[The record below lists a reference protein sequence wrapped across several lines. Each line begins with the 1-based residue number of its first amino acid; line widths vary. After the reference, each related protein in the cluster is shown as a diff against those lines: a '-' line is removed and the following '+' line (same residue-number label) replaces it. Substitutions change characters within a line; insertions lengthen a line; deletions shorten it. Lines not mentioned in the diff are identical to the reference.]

1 MRRMSRAWRRA
12 LKWLSVAL
20 VALLLLAAA
29 MWLRPAWTPAI
40 HSAAGV
46 ASLEAVDLNGSRQWI
61 LIRGEDRDT
70 PLLLFLH
77 GGPGMPAM
85 YLAHAA
91 TRELEKD
98 FVVVHWDRRD
108 AGKSFDPHMPADKES
123 VSQQLA
129 DAEAL
134 IGLLRQ
140 RLGARPALLVGH
152 SWGSYLGVLLGRVR
166 KLTRATPGSMREERT
181 RES

>member
-61 LIRGEDRDT
+61 AAGSLERLDQQD
-70 PLLLFLH
+70 
-77 GGPGMPAM
+77 PG
-85 YLAHAA
+85 
-91 TRELEKD
+91 D
-98 FVVVHWDRRD
+98 HW
-108 AGKSFDPHMPADKES
+108 G
-123 VSQQLA
+123 
-129 DAEAL
+129 
-134 IGLLRQ
+134 
-140 RLGARPALLVGH
+140 
-152 SWGSYLGVLLGRVR
+152 
-166 KLTRATPGSMREERT
+166 
-181 RES
+181 